1 MGGFIIETEAKRLLN
16 KGIEKGIEKGRL
28 EERKNSIISSIKSL
42 METVS
47 FTLEQAI
54 SALKL
59 NDDERQFALDSFA
72 KGATV

>member
-1 MGGFIIETEAKRLLN
+1 MGGFIIETKAKRLLN
-16 KGIEKGIEKGRL
+16 KGIEKGRL

-42 METVS
+42 MKTVS